1 MLLALTIALAA
12 SAGPSESITVNA
24 EAVTGAWTI
33 TRPTYI
39 AKRSLFGAIEFGPP
53 APGFCRVERQEDE
66 FAFHCLGHGEG
77 TVHLEGRNIRFAW
90 GSLLARV
97 AMEGVLQSDN
107 SFSGK
112 VSFKLAGITAVD
124 SGFSSGS
131 KLDLS
136 RPAPDTGNVAQLLR
150 TAIGKDGIIAGAGLG
165 GIQALIPL
173 GHQDSFAPPDQAA
186 GKDYFTVYAVEFEG
200 GERICGVHQDGDD
213 GLGEF
218 QCV

>member
-1 MLLALTIALAA
+1 MLPALAIALATA
-12 SAGPSESITVNA
+12 AGPSESITVNA
-24 EAVTGAWTI
+24 EALTGAWTI

-90 GSLLARV
+90 GSMLARV

-107 SFSGK
+107 SFSGRIA
-112 VSFKLAGITAVD
+112 FKLAGITAVD
-124 SGFSSGS
+124 SNLSSGS

-136 RPAPDTGNVAQLLR
+136 RPAPDTGNAAQLLR
-150 TAIGKDGIIAGAGLG
+150 TAISQDNSTGIMGKV
-165 GIQALIPL
+165 QTLILL
-173 GHQDSFAPPDQAA
+173 GHQDRLGSPGKPNA
-186 GKDYFTVYAVEFEG
+186 KDYFTVFAVEFDH
-200 GERICGVHQDGDD
+200 GERICGVHQRDD
-213 GLGEF
+213 GVMDAL
-218 QCV
+218 QCA